1 MTPDHSASDARE
13 TAREILGYLNLSNG
27 APDAGFL
34 KNLNT
39 LYAMIEGEPAWE
51 MLGLLLEAELQ
62 ELRGKSD
69 AFGQVEQA
77 EAIIPLVFDEFLFA
91 YREHH
96 QDLLFHQPAEF
107 LFQPLFMGRVCEAV
121 LHQAGPWNEKERIIQ
136 GAISQINDYIGHRP
150 VAVLEGEQRIQP
162 YTHEWVRPIPL
173 WIRDAGV
180 SAGPY
185 AELIEKALEILNST
199 DSSLLFDAWFDPN
212 LLDELAV
219 DPRAYDFDHPV
230 NKRPNYLFGQ
240 WDMNHLDNSGRCRR
254 FVVQQVSLDAMLA
267 RIEHRGRLPREEV
280 LFEEAAVLAGTMLM
294 GSGVSGN
301 RPDAHDSE
309 TTLGTLVQHIARY
322 RDEFYERLIER
333 VKFPHV
339 ERLRLE
345 AVKLHQPFGGA
356 RQDFNHRLGLRRAEQ
371 SQHVH
376 LAQLFARMGNTKAA
390 ARQIR
395 VVPVASAR
403 ILCDI
408 YCRLSIAQREIK
420 SGELDAAADIAEE
433 IVELLHRGIECG
445 AIVDPWNILGFGG
458 QYSLFPAVENS
469 IHDYRIDD
477 LIDVV
482 SELFGLYVLI
492 EKESAATG
500 NTEFREII
508 SRQAGKLAAWWDPFA
523 STEVGSVEGISG
535 RETRESADHVAAA
548 LGAWHEAGTAAG
560 DIAFWRG
567 HVDQFRSPKAYAL
580 VVEALLQ
587 QRDLVAAMALLIQW
601 LSQSEHIPLVE
612 ENYAFHDLALSWMEN
627 LWRPDDDTTGR
638 EISPAERWGLT
649 QKFFD
654 CLEANAE
661 DYWEIPQSELVAEN
675 AAGDDDKETPKRA
688 RDDDDLFSAAYEDVT
703 YRDSTDD
710 GFEGE
715 TFDGGHN
722 PTDFELVHE
731 ANRIVARL
739 GFLSVLAQLWRLAA
753 TASAPTDPPRLDE
766 SVLTERDDVLA
777 GWFRRAMTNRRH
789 LLELLDAVGR
799 YPIPA
804 PRGTQEALIEY
815 DHHRGIKE
823 TLLDQI
829 IATCVET
836 VDAGRMI
843 HAAMRRDEPAEGWE
857 DWEVP
862 AGRVLRAVLRG
873 DVAGVRAVWQEL
885 VEALLPQPLLY
896 VALARSGDPGRIV
909 ASRSLQCLL
918 RRLLT
923 YLPRLGLLDET
934 NRLIQTVQDM
944 EIDHPV
950 GHGAIT
956 EFDQMFQIGCKA
968 IVRCLVVSSEDWYAE
983 KGEEATRHSDI
994 DLIAM
999 LEQTSEAL
1007 LQCWL
1012 VHSRGVRLS
1021 VLEAVNDRRRWQTVK
1036 EFIERFGSDLFTQR
1050 FMSLGNL
1057 RAILHEGADA
1067 WLRSLEEEPGAQ
1079 EEFLLLREI
1088 EKSIPRN
1095 EAARHLDLILEAVV
1109 ENYNEYID
1117 YNSTTTQSDRGEMLY
1132 TLLDFLRL
1140 RVHYDR
1146 VAWNLLPVVLAHEV
1160 LVRCGRDNAAGI
1172 WHRAIAQR
1180 TREIAEDHQRR
1191 LAGLVRKYGMRL
1203 PSIAD
1208 RLGERFVRPLA
1219 IDRLR
1224 ALVVPAVAELESG
1237 GQSKAF
1243 AALEKEIGQFTKITT
1258 GAGFDIPPW
1267 LDALEQEIEQVQ
1279 NPSTDDEE
1287 QTLTPF
1293 LHIPQVRLTIEEAER
1308 QVRSMMDEE

>member
-1 MTPDHSASDARE
+1 MTPDSSAPDARN
-13 TAREILGYLNLSNG
+13 TAREILGYLNFSNG
-27 APDAGFL
+27 APDPAFL

-39 LYAMIEGEPAWE
+39 LYGLIEGEPAWE

-62 ELRGKSD
+62 ELQGKSD

-77 EAIIPLVFDEFLFA
+77 KAIIPLVFDEFLFA

-107 LFQPLFMGRVCEAV
+107 LFQPLFIGRVCEAV
-121 LHQAGPWNEKERIIQ
+121 LQQAGPWNETERIIQ
-136 GAISQINDYIGHRP
+136 GAVSQINDSIGHRP
-150 VAVLEGEQRIQP
+150 VAVLETEQKIQP

-173 WIRDAGV
+173 WIRGAGV

-185 AELIEKALEILNST
+185 AELIEKALGVLNAT
-199 DSSLLFDAWFDPN
+199 DSSLLFDGWFDPN

-240 WDMNHLDNSGRCRR
+240 WDLNHLDNSGRCRR

-267 RIEHRGRLPREEV
+267 RIRHRGRLPYEEV

-301 RPDAHDSE
+301 RPDAHSSDA
-309 TTLGTLVQHIARY
+309 TLGTLVQHIARY
-322 RDEFYERLIER
+322 RDEFYDRLIER
-333 VKFPHV
+333 MESPHV

-408 YCRLSIAQREIK
+408 YCRLAIAQREIK
-420 SGELDAAADIAEE
+420 KGGLDTVADIAGE
-433 IVELLHRGIECG
+433 IVGLLHRGIECG
-445 AIVDPWNILGFGG
+445 AIVDPWNMLGFGG
-458 QYSLFPAVENS
+458 QYPLFPAVENS
-469 IHDYRIDD
+469 IHDHRIDD

-482 SELFGLYVLI
+482 CELFGLYVQI
-492 EKESAATG
+492 EKEAAAAG
-500 NTEFREII
+500 NAEFREII
-508 SRQAGKLAAWWDPFA
+508 SGRLQKLAAWWDPFA

-535 RETRESADHVAAA
+535 RETRQSADHVAAA

-560 DIAFWRG
+560 DIAFWPGR
-567 HVDQFRSPKAYAL
+567 VQEFQSPKAYAL

-601 LSQSEHIPLVE
+601 LSQSDHIPLVE
-612 ENYAFHDLALSWMEN
+612 ESYAFHDLALSWMEN
-627 LWRPDDDTTGR
+627 LWRPDDDAT
-638 EISPAERWGLT
+638 ERSIPPQQRWDLT
-649 QKFFD
+649 RKFFD
-654 CLEANAE
+654 YLEANAE
-661 DYWEIPQSELVAEN
+661 DYWEVPRFELAAEN
-675 AAGDDDKETPKRA
+675 AGDDEKNAGRKT
-688 RDDDDLFSAAYEDVT
+688 DDDEDLFGAAYEDVT
-703 YRDSTDD
+703 YHDSTDD
-710 GFEGE
+710 GFDGE
-715 TFDGGHN
+715 TFDGGYD
-722 PTDFELVHE
+722 PTDFELLHE
-731 ANRIVARL
+731 ADRVVTRL

-753 TASAPTDPPRLDE
+753 TASAPTDPPQLNE
-766 SVLTERDDVLA
+766 SGTAGRDDVLA
-777 GWFRRAMTNRRH
+777 AWLSQAMTNRRH
-789 LLELLDAVGR
+789 LLKLLAAVDR
-799 YPIPA
+799 YHIPA

-815 DHHRGIKE
+815 DHRRGVKE
-823 TLLDQI
+823 TLLEQI

-843 HAAMRRDEPAEGWE
+843 HAAMRRDEPAEGLE

-862 AGRVLRAVLRG
+862 AGRVLRSVLQG

-885 VEALLPQPLLY
+885 IDALQPQPLLY
-896 VALARSGDPGRIV
+896 VALARGGDPGRIV
-909 ASRSLQCLL
+909 ASRTLQCLL

-923 YLPRLGLLDET
+923 YLPRLGLLGET
-934 NRLIQTVQDM
+934 NRLIQTVQEM
-944 EIDHPV
+944 ELDHPV

-956 EFDQMFQIGCKA
+956 EFDRMFQIGCKA
-968 IVRCLVVSSEDWYAE
+968 IVRCLVVSSSDWYAE
-983 KGEEATRHSDI
+983 KGEEAQQHSDV

-999 LEQTSEAL
+999 LEQTSESL
-1007 LQCWL
+1007 LRCWL

-1021 VLEAVNDRRRWQTVK
+1021 VLEAVNDRQRWQGVK

-1050 FMSLGNL
+1050 FMNLGNL

-1067 WLRSLEEEPGAQ
+1067 WLQSLDEEPGARD
-1079 EEFLLLREI
+1079 EFLLLREL
-1088 EKSIPRN
+1088 ERSIPRS

-1160 LVRCGRDNAAGI
+1160 LVRGGREEAAGI
-1172 WHRAIAQR
+1172 WRRAIGQR
-1180 TREIAEDHQRR
+1180 TREIAEDHQKR
-1191 LAGLVRKYGMRL
+1191 LAGLVRKHGIRL

-1208 RLGERFVRPLA
+1208 RIGERFVRPLA

-1224 ALVVPAVAELESG
+1224 AMVAPAVAESQGGES
-1237 GQSKAF
+1237 SKAF
-1243 AALEKEIGQFTKITT
+1243 AALEKEIGQFTKIKT

-1267 LDALEQEIEQVQ
+1267 LDALGQEIERIQ
-1279 NPSTDDEE
+1279 NPATDDEE

-1293 LHIPQVRLTIEEAER
+1293 LHIPQVRLSLEEAER
-1308 QVRSMMDEE
+1308 QVRPMMDDE